1 MATSNTSAGFNW
13 TLGLGIG
20 LILILFMVFSLPS
33 LIVLSIGL
41 LPTAVAFIVDR
52 SDHKSGAFCV
62 GGMNFSGVLPFII
75 KLWSESH
82 TVIAAIEIISD
93 IFSLL
98 IMYAAA
104 GFGWMMFLAIPPV
117 ISSFL
122 TVISQTRVKVLRAN
136 QQKIVDE
143 WGPGVIT
150 SSEDLEDKVIEE
162 EISKTND
169 QNKPDPSEKNEM
181 SLENHA
187 DLN

>member
-13 TLGLGIG
+13 TLGFGIG

-52 SDHKSGAFCV
+52 SDHKSGTFCV

-122 TVISQTRVKVLRAN
+122 SVISQTRLKALRAN
-136 QQKIVDE
+136 QKRIIDQ
-143 WGPGVIT
+143 WGPEVVIDSNELNDPPMPDDTDENNLDRAQT
-150 SSEDLEDKVIEE
+150 SETTFS
-162 EISKTND
+162 
-169 QNKPDPSEKNEM
+169 DPPNPK
-181 SLENHA
+181 
-187 DLN
+187 